1 MTVVALAID
10 LDNIPIPYIAAPRAP
25 APSNVA
31 TWTPERKLKHMASL
45 PEFKNEPLTDFSQPG
60 EKAKMELALATVLG
74 EIGREYPIVIGGE
87 RIMGLKTFDSINPS
101 KKDEAVGKFQKGS
114 KEHVERAIEAA
125 WTAFESWK
133 RQPVDVRAGLLLNAA
148 RLMRERKH
156 EFSATMVFEVGKTWA
171 EADADTAEAIDF
183 LEFYAREAYRYAGEQ
198 PITKIESED
207 NDLVYIPLGVGAVIP
222 PWNFPL
228 AIMAGM
234 TTAGVAAGNT
244 IVLKPSS
251 DAPWIAYRFFALLE
265 EAGMPPGVV
274 NFVSGGGGEV
284 GDPLIQHPR
293 IRFISFTG
301 SKEVGLHINAEAA
314 KPREGQRWIKRV
326 VAEMGGKDAIIVD
339 RETKNLDEAAAAAV
353 AAAFGFQGQ
362 KCSACSRLIV
372 DEAVYDQI
380 VPLVAE
386 KTKALRIGDPSLSD
400 AQIGPVVSEKA
411 MKSISKYIE
420 QGKTEGRLV
429 AGGNTNPEKGYFIEP
444 TVIADVD
451 PKATIA
457 QEEIFGPVLA
467 IIKAKDFDD
476 ALRIANDS
484 EFGLTGAVFTDNEE
498 KLERAREEFFVGNL
512 YLNRKC
518 TGALVG
524 VHPFGG
530 FNMSGTDSKA
540 GGRDYLGLF
549 LQAKAISR
557 KVAPQPKTV
566 AEAKGF

>member
-1 MTVVALAID
+1 MST
-10 LDNIPIPYIAAPRAP
+10 
-25 APSNVA
+25 
-31 TWTPERKLKHMASL
+31 L
-45 PEFKNEPLTDFSQPG
+45 PEFRNEPLTDFSKP
-60 EKAKMELALATVLG
+60 ENKAAMELALAKVVG
-74 EIGREYPIVIGGE
+74 EIGGEHPLVIGGE
-87 RIMGLKTFDSINPS
+87 RITGLKTFTSTNPS
-101 KKDEAVGKFQKGS
+101 KKDQVVGKFQKGS
-114 KEHVERAIEAA
+114 KEHVERAVDAA

-133 RQPVDVRAGLLLNAA
+133 RASVDVRAGLLLKAA
-148 RLMRERKH
+148 KLMRERKH
-156 EFSATMVFEVGKTWA
+156 EFSAVMVLEVGKTWA

-183 LEFYAREAYRYAGEQ
+183 MEFYAREAYRYAGDQ
-198 PITKIESED
+198 PIVKIESED

-234 TTAGVAAGNT
+234 TTAGIVTGNT

-251 DAPWIAYRFFALLE
+251 DSPWIAYRFFELLE
-265 EAGMPPGVV
+265 EAGMPAGVV
-274 NFVSGGGGEV
+274 NFVSGGGGDV
-284 GDPLIQHPR
+284 GDPLVQHPR

-314 KPREGQRWIKRV
+314 KAREGQMWIKRV

-339 RETKNLDEAAAAAV
+339 REVANLDDAASAV
-353 AAAFGFQGQ
+353 VASAFGFQGQ
-362 KCSACSRLIV
+362 KCSACSRAII
-372 DEAVYDQI
+372 DEAVYDRI
-380 VPLVAE
+380 VPMIVE
-386 KTKALRIGDPSLSD
+386 KTKALRIGDPTTAD
-400 AQIGPVVSEKA
+400 AQIGPVVNEKA
-411 MKSISKYIE
+411 MKTIKSYIDKGTGE
-420 QGKTEGRLV
+420 GGKLL
-429 AGGNTNPEKGYFIEP
+429 AGGNTDPSNGYFVEP
-444 TVIADVD
+444 TVIGDVD

-476 ALRIANDS
+476 ALHIANDTQ
-484 EFGLTGAVFTDNEE
+484 FGLTGAVFTDNEE

-549 LQAKAISR
+549 LQAKAISL
-557 KVAPQPKTV
+557 KI
-566 AEAKGF
+566 

>member
-1 MTVVALAID
+1 M
-10 LDNIPIPYIAAPRAP
+10 
-25 APSNVA
+25 
-31 TWTPERKLKHMASL
+31 SL
-45 PEFKNEPLTDFSQPG
+45 PEFRNEPLTDFSKP
-60 EKAKMELALATVLG
+60 ENKAAMELALAKVLG
-74 EIGREYPIVIGGE
+74 QIGQEHPLVIGGE
-87 RIMGLKTFDSINPS
+87 RITGLKTFDSINPAH
-101 KKDEAVGKFQKGS
+101 KDQVLGKFQKGS
-114 KEHVERAIEAA
+114 REHVERAIETA
-125 WTAFESWK
+125 WSAFESWK
-133 RQPVDVRAGLLLNAA
+133 RQPVDVRAGVLLRAA
-148 RLMRERKH
+148 KLMRERKH
-156 EFSATMVFEVGKTWA
+156 EFSAVMILEVGKTWA

-183 LEFYAREAYRYAGEQ
+183 MEFYAREAYRYAGQQ

-228 AIMAGM
+228 AIMCGM
-234 TTAGVAAGNT
+234 TTAAMVAGNCV
-244 IVLKPSS
+244 ILKPSS
-251 DAPWIAYRFFALLE
+251 DSPWIAWRFFDLLE
-265 EAGMPPGVV
+265 EAGMPAGVV
-274 NFVSGGGGEV
+274 NFVSGGGGDV
-284 GDPLIQHPR
+284 GDPLVQHPR

-301 SKEVGLHINAEAA
+301 SKGVGLHIVEEAA
-314 KPREGQRWIKRV
+314 KHREGQLWIKRV

-339 RETKNLDEAAAAAV
+339 RETSNLEDAASAIV
-353 AAAFGFQGQ
+353 ASAFGFQGQ
-362 KCSACSRLIV
+362 KCSACSRAII
-372 DEAVYDQI
+372 DAAVYDQI
-380 VPLVAE
+380 VPMIVE
-386 KTKALRIGDPSLSD
+386 KTKKLRIGDPASPDS
-400 AQIGPVVSEKA
+400 AVGPVVNRKA
-411 MKSISKYIE
+411 MQSIKEYIDKGTSE
-420 QGKTEGRLV
+420 GGKLV
-429 AGGNTNPEKGYFIEP
+429 AGGNVNPDEGFFIEP

-467 IIKAKDFDD
+467 VIKAKDFDD
-476 ALRIANDS
+476 ALRIANDT

-557 KVAPQPKTV
+557 KVGKQP
-566 AEAKGF
+566 